1 MAFIGTVRI
10 KASKDVQKMLTELP
24 PKVVKAHMRK
34 ALTKAARVIQAEAKL
49 RAPVRTGQLK
59 KQIKIRAG
67 KTRSKW
73 AASMKVQIV
82 GTRSSSITSFGRRST
97 NVEADDDAF
106 YGTMVE
112 SGTVE
117 RVQKSTGRNVGRV
130 TGRFFLKGAFDDR
143 KRAAEDIIAESLA
156 EAVMSEQ

>member
-10 KASKDVQKMLTELP
+10 KASKDVQKMLTDLP
-24 PKVVKAHMRK
+24 PKVVKGYMRK
-34 ALTKAARVIQAEAKL
+34 ALTKAARVVQGEAKL
-49 RAPVRTGQLK
+49 RAPVKSGALK

-67 KTRSKW
+67 KSRSKW
-73 AASMKVQIV
+73 AARMKVQIV
-82 GTRSSSITSFGRRST
+82 GNGT
-97 NVEADDDAF
+97 ADAF

-117 RVQKSTGRNVGRV
+117 RVQKKTGRNVGRV
-130 TGRFFLKGAFDDR
+130 VGREFLHGAFNDR
-143 KRAAEDIIAESLA
+143 KSEAEDIIAESLA